1 LQSSWNA
8 LLNMEEFWMKS
19 LVQGGCCFG
28 CDGDCVL
35 QIFHTRVA
43 SQLKSKIVTFLL
55 VCTLHVIVNQFGS
68 CHVGKKTC
76 VYIYI
81 YINKDGKPSTKCTQH
96 VDANVN
102 TWKEIKTIKTVVM
115 KWKM

>member
-43 SQLKSKIVTFLL
+43 SQLKSKIVPFLL
-55 VCTLHVIVNQFGS
+55 VCTIHVIMNQFGS
-68 CHVGKKTC
+68 CHC
-76 VYIYI
+76 WEEDLYIYI
-81 YINKDGKPSTKCTQH
+81 YIYKQG
-96 VDANVN
+96 
-102 TWKEIKTIKTVVM
+102 WKTIHKKYTACRCKCKQM
-115 KWKM
+115 KGKSRPSKQ